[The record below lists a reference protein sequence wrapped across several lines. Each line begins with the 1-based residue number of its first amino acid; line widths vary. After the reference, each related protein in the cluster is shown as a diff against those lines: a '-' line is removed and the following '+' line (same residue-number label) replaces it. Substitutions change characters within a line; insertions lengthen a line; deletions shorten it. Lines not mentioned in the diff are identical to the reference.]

1 MQQTNILCG
10 QIKPIVDPASSIV
23 PDENLRHSE
32 KHTSLHASSVTPS
45 STIAHLAREFSGDL
59 GNNVQSNNT
68 EDEHQGQNKHNDG
81 VDLQAGRLVGVESQ
95 HGAAGAASASGS
107 GAAWPGIGN
116 LLLLVGGGASSDGS
130 TGTARG
136 GRGGRTADGGAAGSR
151 VIRRGGARRRHYE
164 EIGGLL

>member
-59 GNNVQSNNT
+59 GNNCSMVSRGGEWGRTTRVVKHTVQSNNT

-81 VDLQAGRLVGVESQ
+81 VDLQAGRLVGVESCIQ
-95 HGAAGAASASGS
+95 LATRPTESK
-107 GAAWPGIGN
+107 P
-116 LLLLVGGGASSDGS
+116 D
-130 TGTARG
+130 
-136 GRGGRTADGGAAGSR
+136 
-151 VIRRGGARRRHYE
+151 RHDTRPD
-164 EIGGLL
+164 